1 VGEWHYRLLTVHSA
15 RFFTSKAVSEL
26 EHVSQMRNITPFEV
40 EVAVMWKKFHR
51 KLFDLAGDT
60 GCGWLVVFHCLS
72 ALV

>member
-1 VGEWHYRLLTVHSA
+1 
-15 RFFTSKAVSEL
+15 VSEL